1 MAGRAVIMTSSE
13 RRAVVTGIGTVN
25 PIGKDL
31 ATCWDSL
38 RQGKS
43 GVHTIQ
49 NFDPAGLPVRFAGEV
64 VNFDAKQFVD
74 KKDRKSLRMMARSI
88 QLAVAA
94 AQLALNDSQAQID
107 DLDPTRFG
115 VEFGASLIASELEEL
130 GQASLVSANG
140 EPGIVD
146 LGKWGSQ
153 GLSNIPPLWMLKY
166 LPNMLACHI
175 SIMHNAQGPNNT
187 ITESDVAGMLAIGE
201 AFRILRRNQAD
212 YFLVGGAESRINPLS
227 MVRQCLFQP
236 LSKRNEEPTKAS
248 RPFDRQRDGMV
259 LGEGASVLMLE
270 ELNHA
275 QKRKAKIYG
284 ELVGFGAAF
293 DRGLTGR
300 GLARAI
306 RAALSEA
313 EIDPQDIDHINAN
326 GAGTISG
333 DVWEARGLQEV
344 FGDCRPAV
352 PAFAA
357 KSYFGNLGA
366 GSGPTEILTS
376 LLALK
381 HGQLPATLN
390 YQEPDPACPVT
401 VTTGEL
407 RPISKPYFLK
417 TGFTELGQCAAA
429 VFRRWE

>member
-1 MAGRAVIMTSSE
+1 MTSSE

-25 PIGKDL
+25 PIGTDL
-31 ATCWDSL
+31 GTCWDSL
-38 RQGKS
+38 REGKS
-43 GVHTIQ
+43 GIDTIQ

-64 VNFDAKQFVD
+64 VNFDAKQIVD

-140 EPGIVD
+140 QPGIVD

-187 ITESDVAGMLAIGE
+187 ITESDVAGMLALGE
-201 AFRILRRNQAD
+201 AFRILGRNQAD

-236 LSKRNEEPTKAS
+236 LSKRNEEPAKAC

-259 LGEGASVLMLE
+259 LGEGASVFMLE

-275 QKRKAKIYG
+275 QKRQAKIYG

-313 EIDPQDIDHINAN
+313 EINPQDIDHINAN
-326 GAGTISG
+326 GAGTIPG
-333 DVWEARGLQEV
+333 DAWEARGLHEV

-352 PAFAA
+352 PVFAA

-381 HGQLPATLN
+381 QGQLPATLN

-401 VTTGEL
+401 VATGEL